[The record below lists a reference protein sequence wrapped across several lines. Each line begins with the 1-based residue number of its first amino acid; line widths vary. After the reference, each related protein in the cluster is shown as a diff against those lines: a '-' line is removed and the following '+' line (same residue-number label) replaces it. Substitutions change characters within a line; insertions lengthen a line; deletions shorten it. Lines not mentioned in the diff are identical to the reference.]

1 MAKKKNADN
10 LPGKQI
16 KQKRGQR
23 TYDALVATAFELLEK
38 EDYDT
43 LTVDAL
49 ARAAGY
55 SVGAFYARFRS
66 KDEFFDALMAE
77 YAAQRRSIRAN
88 LFATVADDKLIDTL
102 IRELVT
108 FYWQRRRFWRAALIR
123 SVRDPQFWEPVRRL
137 SHEFSDLL
145 IAHMSA
151 RAGRKLSSAET
162 TNVQFAIQVAL
173 GTINNSIINRPGPVF
188 LGQARFIN
196 NLARTFRLVSD
207 YDRIVSVPD

>member
-1 MAKKKNADN
+1 MSTKTADN
-10 LPGKQI
+10 PPGKKI

-23 TYDALVATAFELLEK
+23 TYNALVATAFELLEN
-38 EDYDT
+38 EEYDT

-77 YAAQRRSIRAN
+77 YAAQRRSIRAQI
-88 LFATVADDKLIDTL
+88 FATVEDDKLVDTL

-108 FYWQRRRFWRAALIR
+108 YYWQRSRFWRAALFR
-123 SVRDPQFWEPVRRL
+123 SVRDPEFWAPVRNL
-137 SHEFSDLL
+137 SHEFSDLM
-145 IAHMSA
+145 IEHMSA
-151 RAGRKLSSAET
+151 RAGRKLDTTET

-188 LGQARFIN
+188 LGQARFID

-207 YDRIVSVPD
+207 YDRIVAISD